1 MNPGRIAKTGSSG
14 GLQTMRRSWGL
25 SQEHHE
31 AMKAFMQGG
40 ECFEKLLLAGP
51 VLSVESRA
59 QGMKR
64 EALGTDQG
72 GKGWLRVGGGQC

>member
-1 MNPGRIAKTGSSG
+1 
-14 GLQTMRRSWGL
+14 MR
-25 SQEHHE
+25 
-31 AMKAFMQGG
+31 G
-40 ECFEKLLLAGP
+40 ECSEKLPLAGP

-72 GKGWLRVGGGQC
+72 GKGWLRIGGDQC

>member
-1 MNPGRIAKTGSSG
+1 MNPGKIAETGSSRD
-14 GLQTMRRSWGL
+14 LQTLRRSWGL
-25 SQEHHE
+25 SQEHHKIL
-31 AMKAFMQGG
+31 KAFTQGS

-64 EALGTDQG
+64 EALGTDQR
-72 GKGWLRVGGGQC
+72 GKG